1 MRLID
6 IIEAKIDEVSMSPG
20 ALSDYANTPFAQSM
34 TAGFEAELIIPNVRG
49 DEDSYESEPDYD
61 MDERISGWDDIRDF
75 FVGDYNTRRTVDRAI
90 EEMQEEFFSDAGD
103 VFSEEMQD
111 EIIDYIRAA
120 AKDDGMSQEEIDA
133 MMEDPNDNSDYEK
146 YQDNAREELEND
158 FFENYFDTWI
168 RRNYPRM
175 SNVSQNLNLDWPYWT
190 SPSEGAG
197 ELEINDVANQIEGAI
212 GMRVKG
218 SSGYHSA
225 KRGNDYFILEPDSS
239 IDSDESEGEAGL
251 ELVSPPMPLAQCLE
265 YLDSVFKWANAYGC
279 RTDSSTGFH
288 MGISIPGQTMENVDH
303 LKFTLF
309 LGDEYV
315 LKQFGRESNTYARSM
330 YKRIRSDVQR
340 SSDSMNPEAIL
351 NAFRKGMNTIAADT
365 IKRLLTSNKDRYV
378 TVNIKENYIEV
389 RSAGGDYLG
398 DLDKIKNTL
407 LRYVRAMGLASDPEA
422 EKQEYAKKLY
432 KLLASTMQPG
442 EEDVIKYF
450 AQYSAGTLPAAALKS
465 FIKQAQMKRAGKKD
479 GAATNAA
486 LTATSVGG
494 GTRGTPGAYRMTDNR
509 GGYLSTIT
517 SDYLVVAYGI
527 ANARARAAGL
537 AADSWKLFAPNGLQ
551 VYPEPSASSA
561 TTSSP
566 ASTAGTYVITY
577 RSPIDGEQRTAIDA
591 NSASEAEEWFRSNH
605 PSTYQIVNTA
615 IA

>member
-1 MRLID
+1 
-6 IIEAKIDEVSMSPG
+6 
-20 ALSDYANTPFAQSM
+20 
-34 TAGFEAELIIPNVRG
+34 
-49 DEDSYESEPDYD
+49 
-61 MDERISGWDDIRDF
+61 
-75 FVGDYNTRRTVDRAI
+75 
-90 EEMQEEFFSDAGD
+90 
-103 VFSEEMQD
+103 
-111 EIIDYIRAA
+111 
-120 AKDDGMSQEEIDA
+120 
-133 MMEDPNDNSDYEK
+133 
-146 YQDNAREELEND
+146 
-158 FFENYFDTWI
+158 
-168 RRNYPRM
+168 
-175 SNVSQNLNLDWPYWT
+175 
-190 SPSEGAG
+190 
-197 ELEINDVANQIEGAI
+197 
-212 GMRVKG
+212 
-218 SSGYHSA
+218 
-225 KRGNDYFILEPDSS
+225 
-239 IDSDESEGEAGL
+239 
-251 ELVSPPMPLAQCLE
+251 
-265 YLDSVFKWANAYGC
+265 
-279 RTDSSTGFH
+279 
-288 MGISIPGQTMENVDH
+288 
-303 LKFTLF
+303 
-309 LGDEYV
+309 
-315 LKQFGRESNTYARSM
+315 
-330 YKRIRSDVQR
+330 
-340 SSDSMNPEAIL
+340 
-351 NAFRKGMNTIAADT
+351 
-365 IKRLLTSNKDRYV
+365 
-378 TVNIKENYIEV
+378 
-389 RSAGGDYLG
+389 
-398 DLDKIKNTL
+398 
-407 LRYVRAMGLASDPEA
+407 MGLASDPEA